1 MADEE
6 TGEYHTSGAGASDT
20 FPQQAGAL
28 KKGGYVVIK
37 DRPCK
42 IVEISTSKTG
52 KHGHAKAHIVAI
64 DIFTNKRL
72 EELCPTTHNMSV
84 PNVTRQEYQLMD
96 VDLESGF
103 VTLLDE
109 NNEEKN
115 DLKLPDGDLG
125 RQIRDQFESGKEL
138 VVTIIKSMGEEAI
151 VQTKENNN

>member
-1 MADEE
+1 MSDEE
-6 TGEYHTSGAGASDT
+6 FQTGDAGSSAT
-20 FPQQAGAL
+20 YPIQAGAL
-28 KKGGYVVIK
+28 KKGMFCCIR
-37 DRPCK
+37 DRPVK
-42 IVEISTSKTG
+42 IIEYTTSKTG